1 MSYYSDVWNFS
12 SKLEIRNERDHHC
25 ISPTAVYP
33 RQRLIP
39 ELKRSGY
46 KGENCGL
53 SLFRL
58 FQTLLSDSRA
68 ETLLKT
74 GQTNVLRYFAGRDFQ
89 AINNYWNS
97 IKICIRNNY
106 HISDGNIWRD
116 YIDLLH
122 FFGKDLH
129 NAKYVCPA
137 NLAAEHDR
145 YVKKK
150 REWQERECREEKRKQ
165 ALEDEA
171 KFYELK
177 SRFFGIQFTDGVIQI
192 CMLDSVEDVMH
203 EGDTL
208 HHCVFTNDY
217 HLKPDSL
224 ILSACIGDKRIETIE
239 FSLSQM
245 KVVQCRGLLNK
256 NTEYHNQIIELVKKN
271 KRLIKQRM
279 TA

>member
-1 MSYYSDVWNFS
+1 
-12 SKLEIRNERDHHC
+12 
-25 ISPTAVYP
+25 
-33 RQRLIP
+33 
-39 ELKRSGY
+39 LK
-46 KGENCGL
+46 
-53 SLFRL
+53 
-58 FQTLLSDSRA
+58 A
-68 ETLLKT
+68 
-74 GQTNVLRYFAGRDFQ
+74 GQTKVLRFFAGKKFQ
-89 AINNYWNS
+89 DIDNYWHS

-129 NAKYVCPA
+129 SAKYVCPA
-137 NLAAEHDR
+137 DLTAEHDR

-150 REWQERECREEKRKQ
+150 REWQEWERREEKRKQ

-171 KFYELK
+171 KFYKLK
-177 SRFFGIQFTDGVIQI
+177 SRFFGIQFTDGIIQI
-192 CMLDSVEDVMH
+192 RMLESAEDVMH

-224 ILSACIGDKRIETIE
+224 ILSACIGDKRLETIE

-245 KVVQCRGLLNK
+245 KVVQCRGLQNK

>member
-1 MSYYSDVWNFS
+1 MSYYSDVWNFG
-12 SKLEIRNERDHHC
+12 SKLEIRNERDHHF

-33 RQRLIP
+33 RQKLIP

-46 KGENCGL
+46 KGEGCGL

-68 ETLLKT
+68 ETLLKA
-74 GQTNVLRYFAGRDFQ
+74 GQTNVLRHFAGRDFQ
-89 AINNYWNS
+89 DIDPYWNS

-106 HISDGNIWRD
+106 HISDGNIWCD

-129 NAKYVCPA
+129 NARYVCPA
-137 NLAAEHDR
+137 DFKAEHDR

-150 REWQERECREEKRKQ
+150 RVWQERERRDEKRKQ
-165 ALEDEA
+165 ALADEA
-171 KFYELK
+171 KFHELK
-177 SRFFGIQFTDGVIQI
+177 SRFFGIEFTDGVIQI
-192 CMLDSVEDVMH
+192 HMLGSVEDVMH

-224 ILSACIGDKRIETIE
+224 ILSACIGDKRLETIE

-256 NTEYHNQIIELVKKN
+256 NTQYHNQIIELVQKN
-271 KRLIKQRM
+271 KRLIKRRM